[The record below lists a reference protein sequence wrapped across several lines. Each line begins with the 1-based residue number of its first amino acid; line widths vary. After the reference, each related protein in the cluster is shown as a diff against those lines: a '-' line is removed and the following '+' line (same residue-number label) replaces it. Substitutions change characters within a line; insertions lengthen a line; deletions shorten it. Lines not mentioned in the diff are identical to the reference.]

1 MEPSEVGPYI
11 PSVVLKHFWPVRP
24 SHLPSFLEVIIF
36 MEPMTSFSFL
46 F

>member
-11 PSVVLKHFWPVRP
+11 PSVVLKHFRPVRP